1 LPATP
6 PPGPGFFARLGNW
19 LSEINRDRVQVILL
33 VAASLWVAYRLMI
46 HFVHYLYEIDQIRHA
61 ARIVESAFLPF
72 RRRNITI
79 QKGVET
85 STQEI
90 SAREMVG
97 GRSTLTL
104 DADQGYAAVLER
116 PGSYTRVVGPQDHY
130 PVSLDGFTHLREIID
145 LRDQRLIVTLSG
157 HTKDG
162 IPIKANN
169 WSFICRL
176 AGSKTSAPQ
185 KLYVSC
191 DPASVHNLVFRHWI
205 GQDWINQSKRRK
217 ALVDLVST
225 ALAEF
230 ISGRRLVEFLPELE
244 QLQQAE
250 APASKQLRLID
261 QFVAYFERNVGE
273 HGLQLVWT
281 GRGAWQLAPEA
292 AIEPI
297 LENSSQAY
305 ENWFRNHPEILS
317 EAGSQKR
324 MEETHRLVHHVVG
337 LFDNMIAAQQSDDQ
351 ILTALTQHYLDRIKD
366 AIRVM
371 EARGEKPA
379 REWLE
384 AARHLD
390 RLV

>member
-1 LPATP
+1 
-6 PPGPGFFARLGNW
+6 
-19 LSEINRDRVQVILL
+19 
-33 VAASLWVAYRLMI
+33 
-46 HFVHYLYEIDQIRHA
+46 
-61 ARIVESAFLPF
+61 
-72 RRRNITI
+72 
-79 QKGVET
+79 
-85 STQEI
+85 
-90 SAREMVG
+90 
-97 GRSTLTL
+97 
-104 DADQGYAAVLER
+104 
-116 PGSYTRVVGPQDHY
+116 
-130 PVSLDGFTHLREIID
+130 
-145 LRDQRLIVTLSG
+145 
-157 HTKDG
+157 
-162 IPIKANN
+162 
-169 WSFICRL
+169 
-176 AGSKTSAPQ
+176 
-185 KLYVSC
+185 
-191 DPASVHNLVFRHWI
+191 
-205 GQDWINQSKRRK
+205 
-217 ALVDLVST
+217 
-225 ALAEF
+225 
-230 ISGRRLVEFLPELE
+230 VEFLPELE

-250 APASKQLRLID
+250 APASKQIRLVD
-261 QFVAYFERNVGE
+261 QFVAYFERNIGE

-317 EAGSQKR
+317 KAGSQKR